1 MQGWRHAAGGRGGS
15 FVVRFPVFLKS
26 GFHFYFTE
34 TGFIFTLVSVPSE
47 HHRSKF
53 SCADESQLDLS
64 C

>member
-1 MQGWRHAAGGRGGS
+1 M
-15 FVVRFPVFLKS
+15 VRFPVFLKS